1 MVLLSLFCTL
11 AAVSVVLILGEDNLQ
26 FRDRS
31 LSIKGGKCDRWLQ
44 VVSED
49 RCPMAY
55 SLVLK
60 GDRSPYYDICRDYAL
75 GEVSVDEVVTMY
87 ISTNQ
92 GEELQCDNA
101 HACVGCPLLAGLL
114 KSCPLLEDDHLGA
127 AGASS
132 GAGKRKRRSITGET
146 TNAKME
152 DGVDDVKRKKCP
164 ALVECEGDC
173 HEDRVLK
180 KCPHGYDS
188 TSSGA
193 GETKAKKEDGVDVV
207 KSKKCP
213 AIVECEGN
221 CHEDTVHTK
230 CPHGY
235 DSATSGAGK
244 RKRRPTTG
252 ETTKAE
258 KCPVM
263 VECEGDCYEG
273 LVHANCPHGYDLE

>member
-1 MVLLSLFCTL
+1 M
-11 AAVSVVLILGEDNLQ
+11 
-26 FRDRS
+26 
-31 LSIKGGKCDRWLQ
+31 
-44 VVSED
+44 
-49 RCPMAY
+49 
-55 SLVLK
+55 
-60 GDRSPYYDICRDYAL
+60 
-75 GEVSVDEVVTMY
+75 DEVVTMSIY
-87 ISTNQ
+87 KE
-92 GEELQCDNA
+92 GKELQCKNA

-114 KSCPLLEDDHLGA
+114 KSCPDLGA

-132 GAGKRKRRSITGET
+132 GAGKRKRRSITGKT
-146 TNAKME
+146 TKAEKG
-152 DGVDDVKRKKCP
+152 DGVDEVERKKCP

-173 HEDRVLK
+173 HEDRALK

-207 KSKKCP
+207 KRKKCP

-244 RKRRPTTG
+244 RKRTSTTG

-263 VECEGDCYEG
+263 VECEGDCFEDI
-273 LVHANCPHGYDLE
+273 VHTNCPHGYDLE